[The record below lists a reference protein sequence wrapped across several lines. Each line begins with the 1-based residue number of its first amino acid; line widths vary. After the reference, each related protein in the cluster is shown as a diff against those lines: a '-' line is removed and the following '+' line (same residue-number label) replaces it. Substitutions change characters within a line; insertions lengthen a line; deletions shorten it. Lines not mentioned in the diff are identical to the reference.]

1 MTLKE
6 ESKFYKFK
14 LLFIRARHGL
24 LLMTLRH
31 LLVRIGVDIGMYYW
45 VIEGSEAIL
54 TPEIK
59 GDTNDYEFGFL
70 TEQDVESLKNIS
82 FINPN
87 LLNKSNNNEIKLV
100 GLKKSDTGKVAAF
113 MFIEY
118 KKFSYTKKDFK
129 LKEGEVYLSNMYTYQ
144 DYRGKNLAPY
154 LRYKSYELLKKEG
167 IQRIY
172 SITDYFNKSS
182 QKFKRKLN
190 AKNQSL
196 YFDMILFKKFHKNFT
211 LKKY

>member
-1 MTLKE
+1 
-6 ESKFYKFK
+6 
-14 LLFIRARHGL
+14 
-24 LLMTLRH
+24 MTLRH

-54 TPEIK
+54 PPEIK

-118 KKFSYTKKDFK
+118 KKELKYYNYMLNRYRYTKI
-129 LKEGEVYLSNMYTYQ
+129 V
-144 DYRGKNLAPY
+144 
-154 LRYKSYELLKKEG
+154 
-167 IQRIY
+167 
-172 SITDYFNKSS
+172 SS
-182 QKFKRKLN
+182 
-190 AKNQSL
+190 
-196 YFDMILFKKFHKNFT
+196 
-211 LKKY
+211 

>member
-211 LKKY
+211 IKKY